1 MNVGFTYEIRDK
13 TNPDLVYYGSS
24 ELSTLD
30 DRMKHHLQNFNNW
43 KNNNNNGYCSSYK
56 ILELNNYKAEMIK
69 IVFFTI
75 KWELREQERKLI
87 ENNECVNHNIPNRTN
102 AEYYQANREQL
113 KEINKEWRE
122 ANKEHIK
129 ELNKEYREA
138 NREQIKEQKAEW
150 HQANKE
156 RLNEKSNDYYQA
168 NKEHI
173 KELNKEYRE
182 ANREQIKEQKAEWH
196 QANKERLNEK
206 MTCGCGCIISKRN
219 KLRHLKTAKHR
230 TWVNSQLMAHFDKWK
245 KSVGV

>member
-156 RLNEKSNDYYQA
+156 RLNEK
-168 NKEHI
+168 
-173 KELNKEYRE
+173 
-182 ANREQIKEQKAEWH
+182 
-196 QANKERLNEK
+196 

>member
-129 ELNKEYREA
+129 ELNKEYLYPGLDRWELQDQL
-138 NREQIKEQKAEW
+138 EDLPTEELKKI
-150 HQANKE
+150 
-156 RLNEKSNDYYQA
+156 KSNQLLYPWVLRDV
-168 NKEHI
+168 I
-173 KELNKEYRE
+173 KDR
-182 ANREQIKEQKAEWH
+182 A
-196 QANKERLNEK
+196 
-206 MTCGCGCIISKRN
+206 
-219 KLRHLKTAKHR
+219 
-230 TWVNSQLMAHFDKWK
+230 
-245 KSVGV
+245 